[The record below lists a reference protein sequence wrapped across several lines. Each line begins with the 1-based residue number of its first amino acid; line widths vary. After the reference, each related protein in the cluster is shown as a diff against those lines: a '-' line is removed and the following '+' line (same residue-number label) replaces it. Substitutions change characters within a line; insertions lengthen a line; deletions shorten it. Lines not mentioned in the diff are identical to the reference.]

1 LATIPYVLVDAFTS
15 EPFAGNPAAVCLL
28 TDPLPRETLQAI
40 ASEFNLSE
48 TAFVRAIDDGFELRW
63 FTPKDEVA
71 LCGHATLA
79 TAYAL
84 QRTFGAALPNYRF
97 QTLSG
102 ELTCAPE
109 GELLELNF
117 PATPPI
123 EAPVDPALIEGL
135 GIRNYSHYARSIF
148 DVMVVLPREEDV
160 ATLAPDYTALAA
172 VDTRGIIV
180 TAAASEPGIDFV
192 SRFFAPA
199 HGINED
205 PVTGSAHCCL
215 GPYWADQLGKQALR
229 ARQCS
234 SRGGELM
241 VTVKDDRVALRG
253 AATLIAEGTLYIP

>member
-1 LATIPYVLVDAFTS
+1 PYVLVDAFTS

-135 GIRNYSHYARSIF
+135 GIKDYSHYARSIF

-160 ATLAPDYTALAA
+160 ITLAPDYTALAA

-199 HGINED
+199 HGINGTARTPEPSTVMGYAPFHSAVRLSIPCFESLSRD
-205 PVTGSAHCCL
+205 YPLRTALWRASRLPTGLTLLCF
-215 GPYWADQLGKQALR
+215 YAL
-229 ARQCS
+229 
-234 SRGGELM
+234 LN
-241 VTVKDDRVALRG
+241 
-253 AATLIAEGTLYIP
+253 